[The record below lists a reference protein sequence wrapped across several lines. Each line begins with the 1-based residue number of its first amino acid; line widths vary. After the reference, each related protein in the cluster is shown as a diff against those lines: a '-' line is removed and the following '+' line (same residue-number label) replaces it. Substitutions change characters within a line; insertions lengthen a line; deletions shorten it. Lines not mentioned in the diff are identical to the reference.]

1 MKKSVTNHKIEGKE
15 YELIPFPV
23 MSAATINATK
33 KIYMVLIILLVG
45 VILITTTK
53 KITFSMK
60 IDF

>member
-15 YELIPFPV
+15 YELIPFLV
-23 MSAATINATK
+23 MSAATINATE

-60 IDF
+60 MDF